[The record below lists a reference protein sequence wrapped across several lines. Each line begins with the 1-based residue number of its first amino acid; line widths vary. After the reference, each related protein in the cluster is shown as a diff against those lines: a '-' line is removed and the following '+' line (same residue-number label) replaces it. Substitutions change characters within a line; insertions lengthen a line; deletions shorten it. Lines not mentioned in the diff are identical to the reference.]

1 MGQAGR
7 RRMLAAACALLVA
20 PPFAMAQRP
29 ARDAANPARI
39 GVLMSSS
46 RKATEHFRKA
56 LYEGLAESG
65 WTEGRNLV
73 IDIRYADGRPERH
86 EPLAREL
93 LTLDP
98 EVIIAPV
105 LPGVRAVRKLSATVP
120 VVFVIVGD
128 PVATGLAQ
136 SLARPGGRTTGISDL
151 SFNLVEKRFSLLRE
165 TVSSGSRFAM
175 LFDPRTDTSAGIGRS
190 IAAETARKLGV
201 TLEPIELGGP
211 ETFDAV
217 FDELARIR
225 PDGVLVF
232 ATPRTFIHRAEI
244 VRRMNAVGIPAMYS
258 LAGFVTAGGLMSY
271 AADLPELFRL
281 SAAYVDRILRG
292 AAPGE
297 LPIRQATKFQ
307 FLINLTTARALKVS
321 IPQSLLLLADQVIE

>member
-1 MGQAGR
+1 MGLAGR
-7 RRMLAAACALLVA
+7 RRILAAVGALLVA
-20 PPFAMAQRP
+20 PLSAMAQRQT
-29 ARDAANPARI
+29 RDAAQPARI

-46 RKATEHFRKA
+46 SNATEHFRRA

-73 IDIRYADGRPERH
+73 IDIRYADGKPELH

-93 LTLDP
+93 LALDP
-98 EVIIAPV
+98 EVIVAPV
-105 LPGVRAVRKLSATVP
+105 LPGVQAVRKLSATVP
-120 VVFVIVGD
+120 VVFVLVGD

-151 SFNLVEKRFSLLRE
+151 SHNLVEKRLSLLRE
-165 TVSSGSRFAM
+165 TVPSGSHFAV
-175 LFDPRTDTSAGIGRS
+175 LFDSRTDAGAGMGRS
-190 IAAETARKLGV
+190 IAEKTAKKLGV
-201 TLEPIELGGP
+201 TLKPIELGGP
-211 ETFDAV
+211 DTFDAV
-217 FDELARIR
+217 FDALVRAR
-225 PDGVLVF
+225 PNGVLVF
-232 ATPRTFIHRAEI
+232 ATPRTFIHRGEI
-244 VRRMNAVGIPAMYS
+244 VRRVNALGIPAMYS

-271 AADLPELFRL
+271 AVDFPELFRL

-307 FLINLTTARALKVS
+307 FVINLKTARALGISV
-321 IPQSLLLLADQVIE
+321 PQSHLILADRVIE

>member
-1 MGQAGR
+1 MGLAR
-7 RRMLAAACALLVA
+7 RRQILTAAGALLVA
-20 PPFAMAQRP
+20 PLSGVAQRQT
-29 ARDAANPARI
+29 RDAAQSARI

-46 RKATEHFRKA
+46 RKATEHFRSA

-73 IDIRYADGRPERH
+73 IDIRYADGKPERH

-93 LTLDP
+93 LALNP
-98 EVIIAPV
+98 EVVVAPV
-105 LPGVRAVRKLSATVP
+105 LPGVLAVRKLSATVP

-136 SLARPGGRTTGISDL
+136 SLARPGGRTTGYSDL

-165 TVSSGSRFAM
+165 TVPSKSHFAL
-175 LFDPRTDTSAGIGRS
+175 LFDPRTDTSAGMGRS
-190 IAAETARKLGV
+190 IAEETARKLGV

-211 ETFDAV
+211 ETFDAA
-217 FDELARIR
+217 FDALARSR
-225 PDGVLVF
+225 PNGVLVF

-244 VRRMNAVGIPAMYS
+244 VRRVNALGIPAMYS
-258 LAGFVTAGGLMSY
+258 LTGFVTAGGLMSY
-271 AADLPELFRL
+271 AVDIPELFRL
-281 SAAYVDRILRG
+281 SAAYVDQILRG

-307 FLINLTTARALKVS
+307 FVINLKTARALGISV
-321 IPQSLLLLADQVIE
+321 PQSHLMLADRVIE